1 MIAPH
6 KILIVDDERPA
17 RDFIAELVAFYIP
30 KSTITQAES
39 VGEALYSLQAENFDM
54 MFLDIDF
61 GAGKMTGLDLLE
73 EINRM
78 KKHIYTVIISAHYR
92 FDYAVKGMELGAA
105 RYIPK
110 PPADDCSE
118 PAETDTIQ
126 CITKPLYKEKIYDA
140 IRLYLKKI
148 KDRTIDLRVPD
159 GYRRIPIDD
168 LLAVETIK
176 RKKLKVYT
184 TDALWLDV
192 IGSLAQLFAGLPA
205 NFCYIRRNCIVNLHA
220 VKHYSRKS
228 YLREIHV
235 GYQDKE
241 YLFVVSRENM
251 KNLANGLH
259 LDNLKKNEQ

>member
-30 KSTITQAES
+30 NSTVTQADS
-39 VGEALYSLQAENFDM
+39 VGKALDSLQAEDFDM

-61 GAGKMTGLDLLE
+61 GAGKKTGLDLLE

-92 FDYAVKGMELGAA
+92 FDYAVKGMELGAV

-110 PPADDCSE
+110 PSADDSSE
-118 PAETDTIQ
+118 STETDIQ
-126 CITKPLYKEKIYDA
+126 YITKPLYKEKIYDA
-140 IRLYLKKI
+140 IRLYLEKI
-148 KDRTIDLRVPD
+148 KNQTIDLKVPN
-159 GYRRIPIDD
+159 GFRRIPIDD
-168 LLAVETIK
+168 LLAVETIN
-176 RKKLKVYT
+176 RKKLKIYT
-184 TDALWLDV
+184 TDALWSDV
-192 IGSLAQLFAGLPA
+192 IGSLTQLFADLPA
-205 NFCYIRRNCIVNLHA
+205 NFCYIRRNCIINLHA
-220 VKHYSRKS
+220 VKHYNRKS
-228 YLREIHV
+228 YLREILV